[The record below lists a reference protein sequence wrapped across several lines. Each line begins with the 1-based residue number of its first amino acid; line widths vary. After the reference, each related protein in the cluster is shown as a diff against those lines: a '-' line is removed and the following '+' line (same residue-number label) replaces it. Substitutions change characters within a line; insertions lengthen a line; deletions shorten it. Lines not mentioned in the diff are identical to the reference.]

1 MSDQIE
7 VLGTELE
14 APVEVT
20 EFEQTSPLTADD
32 VFSTNP
38 LPVPPAIPDAH
49 RATITSVE
57 AKHYDNDKGTVSL
70 VVNLRSLD
78 IPTLDT
84 KFEIFLPKLFAEN
97 IKVDPNTLPDELG
110 NKQRTVYR
118 MHVASED
125 GRATMQKLRKLAE
138 EGGRTIHNVGIA
150 RPSTNIDEYA
160 ANHSKLLTGLEVVFF
175 RAPDKRDE
183 NSEFPSRLR
192 VKGIADIDI
201 VDKPNK
207 LKNYKKAW
215 LPEA

>member
-7 VLGTELE
+7 VVGTELE
-14 APVEVT
+14 APVAVT

-32 VFSTNP
+32 VFSTTP

-70 VVNLRSLD
+70 VVHLRSLD

-97 IKVDPNTLPDELG
+97 IKVDPNTLPDEEH

-118 MHVASED
+118 MHIASVD
-125 GRATMQKLRKLAE
+125 GRATLQKLRELAHKA
-138 EGGRTIHNVGIA
+138 GRTIDNVGVT
-150 RPSTNIDEYA
+150 RPSSNIDEFA
-160 ANHSKLLTGLEVVFF
+160 ENHSKLLTGLEVVFF
-175 RAPDKRDE
+175 RAPDKQDE

-201 VDKPNK
+201 ASQPNK
-207 LKNYKKAW
+207 LKNYQKMW
-215 LPEA
+215 LSEA

>member
-7 VLGTELE
+7 VVGTELE

-57 AKHYDNDKGTVSL
+57 AKHYDNDKETVSF

-78 IPTLDT
+78 IPTLDA

-125 GRATMQKLRKLAE
+125 GRATMQKLRTLAE
-138 EGGRTIHNVGIA
+138 LGGRTIHNVGIA
-150 RPSTNIDEYA
+150 RRSTNIDEYA
-160 ANHSKLLTGLEVVFF
+160 ENHSKMLTGLEVVFY
-175 RAPDKRDE
+175 RAPDKSGDPVFS
-183 NSEFPSRLR
+183 NRLR
-192 VKGIADIDI
+192 VKGILSFDVA
-201 VDKPNK
+201 DKPK
-207 LKNYKKAW
+207 QLRNYKKMW